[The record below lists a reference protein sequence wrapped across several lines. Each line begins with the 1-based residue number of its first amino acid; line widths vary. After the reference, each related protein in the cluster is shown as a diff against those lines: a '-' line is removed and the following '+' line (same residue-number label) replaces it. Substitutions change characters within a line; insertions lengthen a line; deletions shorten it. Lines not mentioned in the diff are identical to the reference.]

1 LYLASFPGDPDQIMK
16 ARRRL
21 VPARRYAPTP
31 RVHVMAYY
39 TKVLQPDE
47 QVKYVG
53 KLHWTIYRNAIALGV
68 LTIIVAFL
76 SLSLPDNQ
84 RWIVLAG
91 AGILAVLAIVS
102 FLGAWFVRTSTEI
115 VVTDKRIIHKVGW
128 IARRTEEINI
138 TKVETV
144 DVAQGVMG
152 RIFDFGTVLI
162 KGIGGSWEPLRRVA
176 SPLQLRN
183 AIIVG

>member
-1 LYLASFPGDPDQIMK
+1 MN
-16 ARRRL
+16 ARRRI
-21 VPARRYAPTP
+21 VPAMRYAPTP
-31 RVHVMAYY
+31 KVHAMTYY

-47 QVKYVG
+47 QVKFVG
-53 KLHWTIYRNAIALGV
+53 KLHWTIYRNAIALGT
-68 LTIIVAFL
+68 LAIIVALFSAYL
-76 SLSLPDNQ
+76 SDNQ
-84 RWIVLAG
+84 RWVVLAG
-91 AGILAVLAIVS
+91 AGILAILAIVS

-144 DVAQGVMG
+144 DVAQGVLG

-176 SPLQLRN
+176 SPLRLRN

>member
-1 LYLASFPGDPDQIMK
+1 M
-16 ARRRL
+16 
-21 VPARRYAPTP
+21 T
-31 RVHVMAYY
+31 YY

-53 KLHWTIYRNAIALGV
+53 KLHWTIYRNSIIFGV
-68 LTIIVAFL
+68 LTCIVALFAL
-76 SLSLPDNQ
+76 SLADNQ
-84 RWIVLAG
+84 RWITLMG
-91 AGILAVLAIVS
+91 AGILAIVAIIS
-102 FLGAWFVRTSTEI
+102 FLGSWFVRTSTEI

-144 DVAQGVMG
+144 DVAQGIPG

>member
-1 LYLASFPGDPDQIMK
+1 M
-16 ARRRL
+16 
-21 VPARRYAPTP
+21 
-31 RVHVMAYY
+31 
-39 TKVLQPDE
+39 
-47 QVKYVG
+47 
-53 KLHWTIYRNAIALGV
+53 LGL
-68 LTIIVAFL
+68 LTVIVACFAL
-76 SLSLPDNQ
+76 SLSEHQ
-84 RWIVLAG
+84 RPVALVA
-91 AGILAVLAIVS
+91 AAILAILAILF
-102 FLGAWFVRTSTEI
+102 FLGSWFVRVSTEI

-144 DVAQGVMG
+144 DVAQGIVG

-183 AIIVG
+183 AIVVG

>member
-1 LYLASFPGDPDQIMK
+1 MQFCSGSSRSSSPVLPWAG
-16 ARRRL
+16 
-21 VPARRYAPTP
+21 PTV
-31 RVHVMAYY
+31 RD
-39 TKVLQPDE
+39 LC
-47 QVKYVG
+47 
-53 KLHWTIYRNAIALGV
+53 
-68 LTIIVAFL
+68 L
-76 SLSLPDNQ
+76 SPLLEFWRFWP
-84 RWIVLAG
+84 V
-91 AGILAVLAIVS
+91 VS
-102 FLGAWFVRTSTEI
+102 FLSAWFVRVTTEI

-144 DVAQGVMG
+144 DVAQGIVG

>member
-1 LYLASFPGDPDQIMK
+1 MSY
-16 ARRRL
+16 
-21 VPARRYAPTP
+21 YA
-31 RVHVMAYY
+31 
-39 TKVLQPDE
+39 KVLQPDE

-53 KLHWTIYRNAIALGV
+53 KLHWTIYRNSIVFGILTLIAVFFSLDLSGDQRSIALV
-68 LTIIVAFL
+68 VA
-76 SLSLPDNQ
+76 
-84 RWIVLAG
+84 A
-91 AGILAVLAIVS
+91 ILAALALVS
-102 FLGAWFVRTSTEI
+102 FLGSWFVRVCTEI

-144 DVAQGVMG
+144 DVAQGIVG

-162 KGIGGSWEPLRRVA
+162 RGIGGSWEPLRRVA

>member
-1 LYLASFPGDPDQIMK
+1 MS
-16 ARRRL
+16 
-21 VPARRYAPTP
+21 
-31 RVHVMAYY
+31 YY
-39 TKVLQPDE
+39 QKVLQPDE

-53 KLHWTIYRNAIALGV
+53 KLHWTIYRNSIVLGIF
-68 LTIIVAFL
+68 TAIVAVFSI
-76 SLSLPDNQ
+76 SLNGDPQSLTF
-84 RWIVLAG
+84 AC
-91 AGILAVLAIVS
+91 AGILAILALVS
-102 FLGAWFVRTSTEI
+102 FLGAWFVRVSTEI

-144 DVAQGVMG
+144 DVAQGIVG

-183 AIIVG
+183 AILVG

>member
-1 LYLASFPGDPDQIMK
+1 MPEAQTMS
-16 ARRRL
+16 
-21 VPARRYAPTP
+21 
-31 RVHVMAYY
+31 YY

-53 KLHWTIYRNAIALGV
+53 RLHWTIYRNAILLGTLAV
-68 LTIIVAFL
+68 VVAGFAA
-76 SLSLPDNQ
+76 SLADDPRSLVFA
-84 RWIVLAG
+84 IS
-91 AGILAVLAIVS
+91 GILAILALVS
-102 FLGAWFVRTSTEI
+102 FLGAWFVRVSTEI

-144 DVAQGVMG
+144 DVAQGITG

-162 KGIGGSWEPLRRVA
+162 KGIGGNWEPLRRVA

>member
-1 LYLASFPGDPDQIMK
+1 M
-16 ARRRL
+16 
-21 VPARRYAPTP
+21 T
-31 RVHVMAYY
+31 YY

-53 KLHWTIYRNAIALGV
+53 KLHWTIYRNAIV
-68 LTIIVAFL
+68 F
-76 SLSLPDNQ
+76 
-84 RWIVLAG
+84 
-91 AGILAVLAIVS
+91 GILAVIVGVYSLGLVGNPQLLAFACTAFLAILALMS
-102 FLGAWFVRTSTEI
+102 FLGAWFVRASTEI

-144 DVAQGVMG
+144 DVAQGIGG

-162 KGIGGSWEPLRRVA
+162 KGIGGSWEPLRRVS

>member
-1 LYLASFPGDPDQIMK
+1 
-16 ARRRL
+16 
-21 VPARRYAPTP
+21 
-31 RVHVMAYY
+31 MAYY

-68 LTIIVAFL
+68 LTIIVAFF

-91 AGILAVLAIVS
+91 AGVLAVLAIVS

-115 VVTDKRIIHKVGW
+115 VDRQTDHPQSGLDCPPHRGDQHH
-128 IARRTEEINI
+128 
-138 TKVETV
+138 
-144 DVAQGVMG
+144 QG
-152 RIFDFGTVLI
+152 
-162 KGIGGSWEPLRRVA
+162 
-176 SPLQLRN
+176 
-183 AIIVG
+183 